1 MGMVRMQDSL
11 PQKTITQ
18 SSQELTS
25 YGLFITSSKLNPEP
39 SLLSK
44 AEHLAKPKSSL
55 LARAEQRR
63 QKQQSDR
70 GLLAKVERG
79 RIYHPFTHAVTAW
92 HMIKAAP
99 PVSATTSPAVSST
112 SATTPLAASP
122 TNTTKPQTSATTPLA
137 ASPTN
142 TTKPQTAKTVQP
154 QKAAEPLRTVKFPI
168 AMKLMA
174 IISIFMLISMGV
186 ITALAS
192 YLLSDDVRLTAE
204 DNNYSINRRLAV
216 AAENSLSTIHSKAL
230 VLLNS
235 LAFIPDQ
242 SAETLTYFFGQNP
255 DITGIAV
262 SFNEA
267 TLLSAEQL
275 SSNPLFFLNEQKKL
289 DTALLRAWLVA
300 QNETVERAMT
310 GEILTLNA
318 IPVLDTSDAAMFF
331 PWGEDAAIIFFS
343 TKGLIEGDETNQSF
357 LINEMG
363 DVLVHPEPSMVGR
376 NWGNEPFVR
385 TALESETRSLQTVY
399 VDEQNAEYLGAF
411 QHLSIGDVTVI
422 TTIPLAMVLRG
433 ITAVTWR
440 NIFLTAGIL
449 VLSIAFI
456 LLFSRTLS
464 KPLTVLTKAAREIE
478 NGTYHISIKNKNR
491 DEIGMLSESFIS
503 MGHGLEN
510 FERFTNKVLAQL
522 AQTGKL
528 VTGGTDKSATIFFSD
543 IRGFTAISEKLKA
556 TEVIE
561 FLNDY
566 MQRMVKCVLMTNGI
580 IDKFIGD
587 AVMAHWG
594 AIETSGSP
602 EEDALNCVKA
612 ALMMRAALRAFNR
625 GRGTEKKPIIKIGCG
640 INSGNV
646 VAGQIGSEDRMEYT
660 VIGNAVSF
668 ADRTETLNKPF
679 GTDIMI
685 SEYTWKLCG
694 YYLITEEMP
703 SVTENGKK
711 VRMFAVVN
719 IRDAEDAKEMLK
731 QLAEIP
737 KNDIRLCRQCIGP
750 MGPKTV
756 AELRTLLDIPTP
768 DLSVVNVD
776 EEEKKYKVQQ
786 KSNDV
791 TEGV

>member
-1 MGMVRMQDSL
+1 MMNMQDSL
-11 PQKTITQ
+11 QQKTTAQ
-18 SSQELTS
+18 SYPELLN
-25 YGLFITSSKLNPEP
+25 YGLFITSSKLKPEP
-39 SLLSK
+39 SLLLK
-44 AEHLAKPKSSL
+44 AENLAKPKSSL
-55 LARAEQRR
+55 LVRAEQWM
-63 QKQQSDR
+63 QKQQSPQ
-70 GLLAKVERG
+70 GLLAKAEQES
-79 RIYHPFTHAVTAW
+79 INHSFTQAV
-92 HMIKAAP
+92 
-99 PVSATTSPAVSST
+99 ATQQVI
-112 SATTPLAASP
+112 
-122 TNTTKPQTSATTPLA
+122 KPQTTSTPTSTTDQV
-137 ASPTN
+137 T
-142 TTKPQTAKTVQP
+142 KTVQP
-154 QKAAEPLRTVKFPI
+154 EKPIESLWTVRFPI
-168 AMKLMA
+168 AMKLIA

-204 DNNYSINRRLAV
+204 DNNYSINRRLA
-216 AAENSLSTIHSKAL
+216 AAIETTLNTIYSKAM

-235 LAFIPDQ
+235 LTYIPDQ
-242 SAETLTYFFGQNP
+242 SAEALTYFFEQNP

-262 SFNEA
+262 SFNENA
-267 TLLSAEQL
+267 LLSAEQL
-275 SSNPLFFLNEQKKL
+275 SSNPLFFLNGQKEL
-289 DTALLRAWLVA
+289 DTALLRAWLIA
-300 QNETVERAMT
+300 QNEALERSMA
-310 GEILTLNA
+310 GEILTLNT
-318 IPVLDTSDAAMFF
+318 IPVLDTSDVAMFF
-331 PWGEDAAIIFFS
+331 PWGENAAVIFFS
-343 TKGLIEGDETNQSF
+343 TRGLIEGDETNQSF
-357 LINEMG
+357 LINEVG
-363 DVLVHPEPSMVGR
+363 DVLVHPEPSMVGK
-376 NWGNEPFVR
+376 NWRNEPFVQ

-411 QHLSIGDVTVI
+411 QRLSIGGVTVI
-422 TTIPLAMVLRG
+422 TTIPLALVLRG
-433 ITAVTWR
+433 IISVTWR
-440 NIFLTAGIL
+440 NIYLTAGIL
-449 VLSIAFI
+449 VLSIVFI
-456 LLFSRTLS
+456 LLFSRTIS
-464 KPLTVLTKAAREIE
+464 KPLTALTQAARQIE

-491 DEIGMLSESFIS
+491 DEIGMLSENFIS

-510 FERFTNKVLAQL
+510 FERFTNKVLARL

-528 VTGGTDKSATIFFSD
+528 ATGGTDKAATIFFSD
-543 IRGFTAISEKLKA
+543 IRGFTAISEKIKA

-566 MQRMVKCVLMTNGI
+566 MQRMVKCVLMTNGT

-646 VAGQIGSEDRMEYT
+646 VAGQIGSEERMEYT
-660 VIGNAVSF
+660 VIGDAVSF
-668 ADRTETLNKPF
+668 ADRAETLNKPF

-685 SEYTWKLCG
+685 TEHTWKLCG

-703 SVTENGKK
+703 SVTEDGKK

-719 IRDAEDAKEMLK
+719 IRDAEDAKEMLR
-731 QLAEIP
+731 QLTEIP

-756 AELRTLLDIPTP
+756 AELRILLDIPTP

-786 KSNDV
+786 QP
-791 TEGV
+791 EGTKQ

>member
-1 MGMVRMQDSL
+1 MQDTL
-11 PQKTITQ
+11 QQETTTAH
-18 SSQELTS
+18 SSELLN
-25 YGLFITSSKLNPEP
+25 YGLFITSSTLKSEP

-44 AEHLAKPKSSL
+44 AKAKHLAKPKSSL
-55 LARAEQRR
+55 LARAEQRT
-63 QKQQSDR
+63 QKQQSAK
-70 GLLAKVERG
+70 GLLAKAERE
-79 RIYHPFTHAVTAW
+79 RIHHPFTHVVMAQHIITPQETL
-92 HMIKAAP
+92 P
-99 PVSATTSPAVSST
+99 PNS
-112 SATTPLAASP
+112 
-122 TNTTKPQTSATTPLA
+122 TTKPQKTPPPDSATA
-137 ASPTN
+137 DQA
-142 TTKPQTAKTVQP
+142 TKPVQLE
-154 QKAAEPLRTVKFPI
+154 KSTEPLRTVRFPI
-168 AMKLMA
+168 AIKLVA

-192 YLLSDDVRLTAE
+192 YLLSNDVRLTAE
-204 DNNYSINRRLAV
+204 DNNYSINRRLAA
-216 AAENSLSTIHSKAL
+216 AAETTLSTIHSKAL

-242 SAETLTYFFGQNP
+242 SAEALMYFFGQNP

-267 TLLSAEQL
+267 SLL

-300 QNETVERAMT
+300 QNETMERAMT

-331 PWGEDAAIIFFS
+331 PWGENAAVIFFS
-343 TKGLIEGDETNQSF
+343 TKNLIEDDETNQSF
-357 LINEMG
+357 LINEGG

-385 TALESETRSLQTVY
+385 AALESETRSLQTIY
-399 VDEQNAEYLGAF
+399 VDEQNGECLGAF
-411 QHLSIGDVTVI
+411 QRLSIGGVTVI
-422 TTIPLAMVLRG
+422 TTIPLAVVLRG

-464 KPLTVLTKAAREIE
+464 KPLTTLTKAAREIE

-510 FERFTNKVLAQL
+510 FERFTNKVLARL

-528 VTGGTDKSATIFFSD
+528 ATGGTDKSATIFFSD

-566 MQRMVKCVLMTNGI
+566 MQRMVKCVLMTNGT

-640 INSGNV
+640 INSGKV
-646 VAGQIGSEDRMEYT
+646 VAGQIGSEERMEYT

-685 SEYTWKLCG
+685 SEHTWKLCG

-703 SVTENGKK
+703 PVTENGKK

-786 KSNDV
+786 KP
-791 TEGV
+791 TET

>member
-1 MGMVRMQDSL
+1 MQDTL
-11 PQKTITQ
+11 QQKTTAQ
-18 SSQELTS
+18 SELELLN
-25 YGLFITSSKLNPEP
+25 YGLFITSSKLKSEP
-39 SLLSK
+39 SLFLK
-44 AEHLAKPKSSL
+44 AENLAKSKSSL
-55 LARAEQRR
+55 LARAEQQM
-63 QKQQSDR
+63 QKQQSAQ
-70 GLLAKVERG
+70 GLLAKAEHK
-79 RIYHPFTHAVTAW
+79 RITPPFTQAVAARQV
-92 HMIKAAP
+92 IKPQATSTSN
-99 PVSATTSPAVSST
+99 SATDQ
-112 SATTPLAASP
+112 AT
-122 TNTTKPQTSATTPLA
+122 
-137 ASPTN
+137 
-142 TTKPQTAKTVQP
+142 KTVQP
-154 QKAAEPLRTVKFPI
+154 EKPTEPLQTVRFPI

-192 YLLSDDVRLTAE
+192 YLLSEDVRLTAE
-204 DNNYSINRRLAV
+204 DNNYSINRMLA
-216 AAENSLSTIHSKAL
+216 AATETALNTTHSKAL

-235 LAFIPDQ
+235 LTFIPDQ
-242 SAETLTYFFGQNP
+242 MTEALTYFFEQNP

-262 SFNEA
+262 SFNETA
-267 TLLSAEQL
+267 LLSAEQL
-275 SSNPLFFLNEQKKL
+275 SSNPLFFLNEQKEL
-289 DTALLRAWLVA
+289 DTALLRAWLAA
-300 QNETVERAMT
+300 QNEAIERAMA

-318 IPVLDTSDAAMFF
+318 IPVLDTSDMAMFF
-331 PWGEDAAIIFFS
+331 PWGENAVVIFFS
-343 TKGLIEGDETNQSF
+343 TKGLIEGAETNQSF
-357 LINEMG
+357 LINEAG
-363 DVLVHPEPSMVGR
+363 DVLVHAESSVVGK
-376 NWGNEPFVR
+376 NWRNEPFVQ
-385 TALESETRSLQTVY
+385 TVLESETRSLQTVY
-399 VDEQNAEYLGAF
+399 VDEQNAECLGAF
-411 QHLSIGDVTVI
+411 QRLSIGGVTVI
-422 TTIPLAMVLRG
+422 TTIPLDVVLRG
-433 ITAVTWR
+433 ITTVTWR
-440 NIFLTAGIL
+440 NIILTAGIL
-449 VLSIAFI
+449 ALSIVFI

-464 KPLTVLTKAAREIE
+464 KPLTELTHAARQIE

-491 DEIGMLSESFIS
+491 DEIGMLSKSFIS

-510 FERFTNKVLAQL
+510 FERFTNKVLARL

-528 VTGGTDKSATIFFSD
+528 ATGGTDKAATIFFSD

-561 FLNDY
+561 FINDY
-566 MQRMVKCVLMTNGI
+566 MQRMVKCVLMTNGT

-646 VAGQIGSEDRMEYT
+646 VAGQIGSEERMEYT
-660 VIGNAVSF
+660 VIGDAVSF
-668 ADRTETLNKPF
+668 ADRAETLNKPF

-685 SEYTWKLCG
+685 TEHTWKLCG

-703 SVTENGKK
+703 SVTEDGKK

-768 DLSVVNVD
+768 DLSAVNVD

-786 KSNDV
+786 KP
-791 TEGV
+791 EGTMQ